1 MYTTKLE
8 KLDTPNKTVA
18 TLIQALAV
26 FELLSLE
33 IADTVHL
40 RLPTEPS
47 FTTTRGLWG

>member
-18 TLIQALAV
+18 TLIL